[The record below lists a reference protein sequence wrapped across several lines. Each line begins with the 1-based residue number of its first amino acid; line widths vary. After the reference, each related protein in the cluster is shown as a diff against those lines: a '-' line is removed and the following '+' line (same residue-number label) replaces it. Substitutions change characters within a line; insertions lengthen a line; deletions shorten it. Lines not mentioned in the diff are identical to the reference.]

1 MGRIKKNQIS
11 FPTYKVAP
19 ETVESLKQTAIQ
31 CGYIYGDSAAMGEF
45 LDRNNRSR
53 LAQSNYHKDLTDNCS
68 KVIVRDVE
76 QTTQE

>member
-45 LDRNNRSR
+45 LDRIAAIDRELLKAMITKS
-53 LAQSNYHKDLTDNCS
+53 
-68 KVIVRDVE
+68 
-76 QTTQE
+76 

>member
-19 ETVESLKQTAIQ
+19 ETIESLKQTAIQ

-45 LDRNNRSR
+45 LDRIAKIDR
-53 LAQSNYHKDLTDNCS
+53 DLLKAIIT
-68 KVIVRDVE
+68 K
-76 QTTQE
+76 T

>member
-1 MGRIKKNQIS
+1 MGRIRKNQVS

-45 LDRNNRSR
+45 LDR
-53 LAQSNYHKDLTDNCS
+53 LAKIDRDLLKAIIKN
-68 KVIVRDVE
+68 I
-76 QTTQE
+76 

>member
-45 LDRNNRSR
+45 LDRIATIDR
-53 LAQSNYHKDLTDNCS
+53 DLLKAIIKKTWQLTVV
-68 KVIVRDVE
+68 KLL
-76 QTTQE
+76 